1 MNSHAEAPD
10 PKSGVSANSTTP
22 ASEKLHSSLATT
34 VIKNIENQCSC
45 QDIEADFLNFL
56 EYTKIYGIIEDM
68 ELDKK
73 YIAKMTRI
81 YGIIVILSNL
91 IALIVPEFISLP
103 VLDEENNRIWE
114 SFLEHNNLA
123 SIAMC
128 FAFLIPSVVCI
139 VYAYRIFRSDEKIVK
154 NVAEI
159 PSVFSLSSVIG
170 WNVYYFIEIP
180 FVLYARAKY
189 GIHIKNILIT
199 SWGFALFSGMTA
211 WTLSF
216 LAIEILNR
224 TVLLPK
230 VFPEGHIL
238 REGFSFRPS
247 FKHLMIYCFIVS
259 SVFPVIIL
267 LSTLISV
274 QINNNLEITKGVIS
288 ISILLLVIAFVI
300 TISLSRL
307 ILNPLKN
314 LTDAANRI
322 QEGDYKTKVGIV
334 TSDELGVLADSF
346 NDMAESLSE
355 KEFMR
360 DTFGKVVDPEVR
372 DYLMSG
378 AGRESLGNALGG
390 ETREV
395 TVLFCDI
402 RSFTAMSEKMEAAEV
417 VLLLN
422 QYFTALGKCIAAHH
436 GIINKYIGDAIMAIF
451 GAPVYSENSAK
462 DAFEAALDMRRALV
476 SVNEEFKKEGFPEL
490 RFGVGIHTGPVF
502 AGTIGAA
509 NRMEYTV
516 IGDTVNT
523 ASRLESLC
531 KTYGKDLLLSEASAA
546 KLSKEGLEFVADAE
560 IRGKS
565 EPMKVY
571 TA

>member
-1 MNSHAEAPD
+1 
-10 PKSGVSANSTTP
+10 
-22 ASEKLHSSLATT
+22 
-34 VIKNIENQCSC
+34 
-45 QDIEADFLNFL
+45 
-56 EYTKIYGIIEDM
+56 M
-68 ELDKK
+68 ELNKK
-73 YIAKMTRI
+73 FIAKMTRI
-81 YGIIVILSNL
+81 YGLIVIVSNIIAVLVPQYLS
-91 IALIVPEFISLP
+91 IP
-103 VLDEENNRIWE
+103 VLDEENNHKWE
-114 SFLEHNNLA
+114 NFLQNNHLA
-123 SIAMC
+123 NIAMF
-128 FAFLIPSVVCI
+128 FAFLVPALVCI
-139 VYAYRIFRSDEKIVK
+139 IYSYRMFRSDEKIVK

-170 WNVYYFIEIP
+170 WNLYYFIEIP
-180 FVLYARAKY
+180 FVIYARAQF
-189 GIHIKNILIT
+189 GIYIRGILIS

-211 WTLSF
+211 WTLSY

-230 VFPEGHIL
+230 VFPEGHIS

-247 FKHLMIYCFIVS
+247 FKHLMLYCFMVS
-259 SVFPVIIL
+259 TVFPVAIL
-267 LSTLISV
+267 LSSYISV
-274 QINNNLEITKGVIS
+274 QINNGLQIHGDVIF
-288 ISILLLVIAFVI
+288 ISILLVVIAFVI
-300 TISLSRL
+300 TISLSHL

-314 LTDAANRI
+314 LTKAAKRI
-322 QEGDYKTKVGIV
+322 EGGDYKSKVGIV

-346 NDMAESLSE
+346 NDMADSLAE

-378 AGRESLGNALGG
+378 AGKERLGTTLGG

-402 RSFTAMSEKMEAAEV
+402 RSFTAMSEKMAASDV

-422 QYFTALGKCIAAHH
+422 KYFTALGKCITAHH

-451 GAPVYSENSAK
+451 GAPVSSKNSAK
-462 DAFEAALDMRRALV
+462 DAFEAALDMRKALIE
-476 SVNEEFKKEGFPEL
+476 VNKELEAEGLPQL
-490 RFGVGIHTGPVF
+490 KFGIGIHTGPVF

-509 NRMEYTV
+509 SRMEYTV

-531 KTYGKDLLLSEASAA
+531 KTYTTDLLLSEASA
-546 KLSKEGLEFVADAE
+546 EMLEDKSCLKFVADAQ

-571 TA
+571 SC